1 MKLAVGVEL
10 ASLERLAAVEKCSR
24 LSGQRLSDLKTYN
37 SGSRK
42 GPSVHNDLP
51 GRTDNGN
58 PGLGFS
64 IPIYLDS
71 EMEKG
76 HNICVHSKGHMLSKG
91 GGVGSVSI
99 YGWWQRR

>member
-42 GPSVHNDLP
+42 GPSVYTEWP
-51 GRTDNGN
+51 GQ
-58 PGLGFS
+58 
-64 IPIYLDS
+64 PIMEILD
-71 EMEKG
+71 
-76 HNICVHSKGHMLSKG
+76 
-91 GGVGSVSI
+91 
-99 YGWWQRR
+99 